1 MTSAGSINLRSHP
14 SLPAALTQIY
24 TYDGANRL
32 KTAQESGSWSRVY
45 DYDAYGNRW
54 VESANHTLT
63 FATPAAQLSGDR
75 RRPAAYSGQQHGK
88 GWQ

>member
-1 MTSAGSINLRSHP
+1 MAVSPN
-14 SLPAALTQIY
+14 LPAPLTQTY

-45 DYDAYGNRW
+45 DYDAYGHRW

-63 FATPAAQLSGDR
+63 FATPTASSQFNAGKWGQFPINLADGSSGVFL
-75 RRPAAYSGQQHGK
+75 ASA
-88 GWQ
+88 